1 MTLYQ
6 EVEQQLKRQ
15 GGDDRTVGLA
25 LAALAGEEAVE
36 RVLKGEPFEAG
47 AAAADGGGEGGGE
60 ASSVYLQDITVSGFR
75 GIGPEVAL
83 EIPPGPGLT
92 VVAGR
97 NGSGKSSFAEALEVL
112 LTGDSLRWADK
123 TRVWKEGWR
132 NLHQGSDTRITAR
145 FQVEGKPGF
154 TTVERIWSEGD
165 DFDDADTA
173 AQHRGEA
180 RTDLS
185 GVGWEQPLDLYRP
198 LLSYN
203 ELGRIDTAR
212 PTDLFDALTAVLG
225 IEPLR
230 EAVKTLADARLRRDR
245 LVREVR
251 RERLDHLIP
260 ALKELEDERAEKAVT
275 ALRKRVLDLDGLT
288 RLGSESGADQNALR
302 ELAGLEPPDQDRVLS
317 IAQDLESAR
326 AEAAALS
333 SDDEAEQAQRLV
345 RLLEAALEHH
355 RRRGG
360 ASCPVCGEG
369 VLDEAWRTSTEQ
381 QIEQLRESA
390 DRYRDV
396 NRQLQSAVD
405 SARSL
410 VEMPSLP
417 VSAMVDTAPLRSAW
431 ERWASLPEGGP
442 AEIAAHLSSVYEEVG
457 QAAAA
462 VSALAA
468 ERYSEREEQ
477 WAAVLPDLMAWVAKA
492 RGVAEHREEVKL
504 IKQAEDALKKALGV
518 LRSARWSPIEA
529 RALEI
534 WEMLRLRSNVDL
546 RSVELAGVRNTR
558 RVDLT
563 VDVDGKQASAL
574 AVASQGEVGCLA
586 LSLFFPRATL
596 PESPFRFL
604 VIDDPVQ
611 AMDPARVD
619 GLARVFSEIAADRQ
633 LIVFTHDDRLPESL
647 RRLEIEH
654 NCIEVMRRPGSA
666 VEVRNSLDPVLQ
678 YFLDARAVAKDVS
691 LEGKIGRRVVPGFC
705 RNGLEA
711 ACMEAVRRRRLGR
724 GEAHAEVE
732 QALAD
737 APRLMQKAS
746 LALFDDVDQ
755 AGRVYGY
762 IGKRWSRGLA
772 DAFRDANRGVHA
784 EYQGGLM
791 GLANECQS
799 LAERIRRCP

>member
-1 MTLYQ
+1 MTLYR
-6 EVEQQLKRQ
+6 EVEQQLSIQ
-15 GGDDRTVGLA
+15 EEDARTVGLA

-36 RVLKGEPFEAG
+36 ALLGGEPVEAV
-47 AAAADGGGEGGGE
+47 AAAADSAGEDIGEG
-60 ASSVYLQDITVSGFR
+60 ASVYLQDITVAGFR
-75 GIGPEVAL
+75 GIGPEVKL

-92 VVAGR
+92 VVVGR

-123 TRVWKEGWR
+123 TSVWKEGWR

-154 TTVERIWSEGD
+154 TTVERTWSEGD
-165 DFDDADTA
+165 GFHDADTT
-173 AQHRGEA
+173 AQHRGET

-185 GVGWEQPLDLYRP
+185 GLGWEQPLDLYRP

-212 PTDLFDALTAVLG
+212 PTDLFDTLTAVLG

-230 EAVKTLADARLRRDR
+230 EAVKTLAEVRLRRDR

-260 ALKELEDERAEKAVT
+260 ALQELEDERAEKALT
-275 ALRKRVLDLDGLT
+275 ALRRRVLDLDGLA

-302 ELAGLEPPDQDRVLS
+302 ALADLEPPDRDRVMS

-326 AEAAALS
+326 VEVADLS
-333 SDDEAEQAQRLV
+333 GDDAEQAERLV

-355 RRRGG
+355 RSGGG

-369 VLDEAWRTSTEQ
+369 ALDDAWRKSTGQ
-381 QIEQLRESA
+381 QIERLRESA
-390 DRYRDV
+390 DRYRAV
-396 NRQLQSAVD
+396 NRRLQRALD

-442 AEIAAHLSSVYEEVG
+442 AEIAVHLSSVYEEVG

-462 VSALAA
+462 ASALAA

-492 RGVAEHREEVKL
+492 RGVAEHRETVKL
-504 IKQAEDALKKALGV
+504 IKRAEGALKKAAGV

-529 RALEI
+529 KALEI
-534 WEMLRLRSNVDL
+534 WETLRLQSNVDL

-619 GLARVFSEIAADRQ
+619 GLARVFSEIAADRR

-647 RRLEIEH
+647 RRLEIKH
-654 NCIEVMRRPGSA
+654 NCIEVMRRLGSA

-678 YFLDARAVAKDVS
+678 YFLDARAVVKDVR
-691 LEGKIGRRVVPGFC
+691 LDGKIGRRVVPGFC

-724 GEAHAEVE
+724 GEVHAEVE

-746 LALFDDVDQ
+746 LALFDDVGE
-755 AGRVYGY
+755 AGRVYGH
-762 IGKRWSRGLA
+762 ISKRWSRGLA

-784 EYQGGLM
+784 EYQGALM
-791 GLANECQS
+791 GLVNKCQS